1 MLHIFK
7 IDEGFVLGLNMKKRF
22 DQKLSKIGQSS
33 TYWSNLIIHD
43 HCASV
48 AVDTGRD
55 MPRLLLHIHPLF
67 IHALPTLYFI
77 HTISSL
83 TNSVTKPESCI
94 PYASNKASG
103 SEIRQ
108 GLRLVRCPHMLHM
121 KHTPSFSYHGFS
133 SE

>member
-1 MLHIFK
+1 MLKIFK
-7 IDEGFVLGLNMKKRF
+7 VDEGFVLGSWGKKIWLEIVQDWTVFYLF
-22 DQKLSKIGQSS
+22 D
-33 TYWSNLIIHD
+33 YWSNLIIHE
-43 HCASV
+43 HCVTV

-55 MPRLLLHIHPLF
+55 RPRLLLHIHPLF

-83 TNSVTKPESCI
+83 TNSVTQPESCI
-94 PYASNKASG
+94 PYASNKAPG

-121 KHTPSFSYHGFS
+121 KHTPSFS
-133 SE
+133 